1 MKPIRIGK
9 ISFTNILPIYHY
21 FDDTDLPIEWI
32 PQVPTQLNRGM
43 AEGKIDM
50 GPISSF
56 AYAENYPNYV
66 LLPNLSVSATGPV
79 GSIFLFTR
87 GKSLSELK
95 TSKIALTNTSAS
107 SVNLLKIL
115 LEGLEGGSPSYVTMA
130 PDLSAMMENADAALL
145 IGDDAIRAKWTN
157 PGYTV
162 LDLGE
167 EWHKRTGKSMTF
179 AVWAVRKEVAE
190 TRKEE
195 LVQIYRRF
203 IEAKERSKREPGPV
217 IQEAMRQLGGE
228 PAFWHAY
235 FQGLTYDFSPSEIEG
250 LKTYYRWAKELGLIS
265 TEVTIEVLDLSLE
278 INLGE

>member
-1 MKPIRIGK
+1 MNPIRIGK

-21 FDDTDLPIEWI
+21 FDDTGLPIEWI

-56 AYAENYPNYV
+56 AYAEQYPNYV

-87 GKSLSELK
+87 GKRLSELK

-115 LEGLEGGSPSYVTMA
+115 LEGLEGGRPSYVTMA
-130 PDLSAMMENADAALL
+130 PDLTKMMEEADAALL
-145 IGDDAIRAKWTN
+145 IGDDAIRAKWAN

-195 LVQIYRRF
+195 LSQIYRRF
-203 IEAKERSKREPGPV
+203 VEAKERSGRELGPV
-217 IQEAMRQLGGE
+217 VQEAMRQLGGD
-228 PAFWHAY
+228 PPFWQAY
-235 FQGLTYDFSPSEIEG
+235 FQGLTYDFSSSEIEG
-250 LKTYYRWAKELGLIS
+250 LTLYYRWAKELGLIS
-265 TEVTIEVLDLSLE
+265 TEVTIEVLD
-278 INLGE
+278 INHGE